1 MKEVYV
7 RGRCAQG
14 RRSTRA
20 TVPSRSSF
28 CCVGTVFSPG
38 IVGLLPDWLL
48 MPCLRGRI
56 TLPARR
62 GWSLSGRWSPVPPLG
77 SAATAPSGA
86 GAVPESRLLHRF
98 LSGDSRLF
106 ERRCL
111 GMPLR
116 APSTC
121 EPRCELGFEAHSE
134 ASDVS
139 LERE

>member
-1 MKEVYV
+1 MRRGGV
-7 RGRCAQG
+7 RPAQ
-14 RRSTRA
+14 RYI
-20 TVPSRSSF
+20 PSRSSF
-28 CCVGTVFSPG
+28 CCVGTEFSPG

-48 MPCLRGRI
+48 MHCLRGRI

-62 GWSLSGRWSPVPPLG
+62 GWSLNGRWSPVPPLG
-77 SAATAPSGA
+77 SAAAAPSGV
-86 GAVPESRLLHRF
+86 VPEFRLLHRF
-98 LSGDSRLF
+98 FSGDSRLL

-111 GMPLR
+111 GTTLR